1 MEKSRRE
8 RSRCVPPPPPPLP
21 QLQPIT
27 HSTGMQLPGAW
38 RGWMCTA
45 AASGPP
51 VAFPSPSGCASL
63 LWSQPGVPA
72 VGCGTLLPLALL
84 GSRARKALDQ
94 AVPWAM
100 CSEGWVGVGLPGSC
114 SVQTSQQQHCWVT
127 FCLFLPQK
135 KPLYKAVSPF
145 RRDSGS
151 WVSWQV
157 WVGAGA
163 PLDAPKQPKQ
173 D

>member
-1 MEKSRRE
+1 MSEKSRRE

-94 AVPWAM
+94 AVPRLM
-100 CSEGWVGVGLPGSC
+100 CSESQVGVGLPGSC
-114 SVQTSQQQHCWVT
+114 SVQTSQQQHCLVT
-127 FCLFLPQK
+127 FCSFLPQK
-135 KPLYKAVSPF
+135 NHFTRLFLRLEGILA
-145 RRDSGS
+145 RG
-151 WVSWQV
+151 
-157 WVGAGA
+157 
-163 PLDAPKQPKQ
+163 
-173 D
+173 

>member
-1 MEKSRRE
+1 MCKYFPCRGDGEIPE
-8 RSRCVPPPPPPLP
+8 GTVPVCPSSSSSSAPAPAHYS
-21 QLQPIT
+21 Q
-27 HSTGMQLPGAW
+27 HWNAAS

-84 GSRARKALDQ
+84 GSRARKVLDQ

-127 FCLFLPQK
+127 FCLFLPK
-135 KPLYKAVSPF
+135 KNHFTRLFLRLEGILA
-145 RRDSGS
+145 RG
-151 WVSWQV
+151 
-157 WVGAGA
+157 
-163 PLDAPKQPKQ
+163 
-173 D
+173 